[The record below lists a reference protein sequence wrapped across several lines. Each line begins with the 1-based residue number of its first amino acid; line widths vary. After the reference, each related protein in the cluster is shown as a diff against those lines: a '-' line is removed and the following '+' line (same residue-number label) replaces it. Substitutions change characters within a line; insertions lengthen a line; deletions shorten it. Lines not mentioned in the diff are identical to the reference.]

1 MLFHTTEK
9 RKNMF
14 GAKIKSKIDIKRRVA
29 ICPYPF
35 YLLKE
40 TAISK
45 KEFIKIIVKTIK
57 KIQKIKEINFS

>member
-1 MLFHTTEK
+1 MCPKKTDLFDK
-9 RKNMF
+9 KL
-14 GAKIKSKIDIKRRVA
+14 IKREVA